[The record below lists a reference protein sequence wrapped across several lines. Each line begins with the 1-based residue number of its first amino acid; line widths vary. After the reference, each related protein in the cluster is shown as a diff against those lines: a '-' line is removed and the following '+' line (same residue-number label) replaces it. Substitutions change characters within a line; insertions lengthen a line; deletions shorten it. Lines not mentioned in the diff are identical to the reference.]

1 MLRLNEE
8 IVMKERRLILI
19 LAGCLI
25 ALSALPALADSPF
38 TQPGP
43 ESGMVV
49 GTPGRPANN
58 IYPVRVVEIDGQNIS
73 PREVM
78 WLKPGKYTFTVSA
91 LVRNPPGLSA
101 MRGRVRTQEGMNEI
115 EVVVEAGKAYYI
127 GAHYEGRERDKPYN
141 LVVYRV
147 EEQE

>member
-1 MLRLNEE
+1 MKTRRFILMLT
-8 IVMKERRLILI
+8 
-19 LAGCLI
+19 GCLVTL
-25 ALSALPALADSPF
+25 AALPALADSPF
-38 TQPGP
+38 AQPGP
-43 ESGMVV
+43 ESAMLA
-49 GTPGRPANN
+49 GTPGQPAQD
-58 IYPVRVVEIDGQNIS
+58 IYPVRFVEIDGENIVS
-73 PREVM
+73 RETM

-91 LVRNPPGLSA
+91 QIRNPPGLNA

-127 GAHYEGRERDKPYN
+127 GAHYEGRERDKPYS